1 MNQNKLSLALITVGT
16 VLIVAAIVLMTL
28 VATGRVGGSEG
39 NSSLETVVG
48 FGQFSTPTP
57 GPTPTP
63 SSEFPPGSK
72 APVTRLVIEKAK
84 IDAPIVQKGVDAEG
98 VMQAPDNAYD
108 VAWYDFS
115 AHPGFGSNAVFAG
128 HVDYIRVGPAVFW
141 NLKDLEAGD
150 IIRVQL
156 ADGTEYKYA
165 VNLKQ
170 QFDAATAPVNDI
182 VGPTVKETVT
192 LITCGGTFDSST
204 HQYDKRLVVRAE
216 RIADVTPS
224 APPSASTTPGAPTA
238 PAVPPKLPA
247 GT

>member
-1 MNQNKLSLALITVGT
+1 VNQNRLSLLLISVGT
-16 VLIVAAIVLMTL
+16 LLIVAAIVLMML
-28 VATGRVGGSEG
+28 VATGRIGGSDG

-48 FGQFSTPTP
+48 FGEFNTPTP
-57 GPTPTP
+57 GPSPTP
-63 SSEFPPGSK
+63 SSQFPPGSS
-72 APVTRLVIEKAK
+72 AAITRLVIENAK
-84 IDAPIVQKGVDAEG
+84 IDAPIVEKGVNEEG

-115 AHPGFGSNAVFAG
+115 ARPGFGSNAVFAA
-128 HVDYIRVGPAVFW
+128 HVDYVHVGPAVFW

-150 IIRVQL
+150 LIRVQL

-165 VNLKQ
+165 VTFKK

-182 VGPTVKETVT
+182 VGPTPKETVT
-192 LITCGGTFDSST
+192 LITCGGTFDSSS

-216 RIADVTPS
+216 RIADATP
-224 APPSASTTPGAPTA
+224 AA
-238 PAVPPKLPA
+238 PPKLPA

>member
-1 MNQNKLSLALITVGT
+1 VNQNKLSLALISVGT
-16 VLIVAAIVLMTL
+16 VLIITAVVLMTL
-28 VATGRVGGSEG
+28 VLTGTIGSSDG
-39 NSSLETVVG
+39 NSSLETIVG

-63 SSEFPPGSK
+63 SSQFPPGSDS
-72 APVTRLVIEKAK
+72 PITRLIIDKAK
-84 IDAPIVQKGVDAEG
+84 IDAPIVEKGVDEAG

-115 AHPGFGSNAVFAG
+115 AHPGFGSNAVFAA
-128 HVDYIRVGPAVFW
+128 HVDYIHVGEAVFW
-141 NLKDLEAGD
+141 NLKDLQPGD
-150 IIRVQL
+150 LVRVQL

-165 VNLKQ
+165 VSFKQ

-182 VGPTVKETVT
+182 VGPTPKETVT
-192 LITCGGTFDSST
+192 LITCGGTFDSAS

-216 RIADVTPS
+216 RIADGIP
-224 APPSASTTPGAPTA
+224 AAGPTIA
-238 PAVPPKLPA
+238 PPKLPA